1 LYDYFLWGV
10 IIEQLWQFVLGAIL
24 AIFLHE
30 LTHLLTLNYYKIPFK
45 AIVLT
50 KWTAIG
56 FLVDNET
63 YVTDN
68 KKLLFLYLSPLIWCF
83 VYFIN
88 PNEPFFLMFP
98 VVNIFGGMGD
108 FYSFFRLIIIP
119 PEKRI
124 MIANNS
130 DEKVLKKIIWKK
142 NISLNNKLFNIK

>member
-1 LYDYFLWGV
+1 MD
-10 IIEQLWQFVLGAIL
+10 QLLQFVLGVLL

-30 LTHLLTLNYYKIPFK
+30 LTHLLTLIYYKIPFK
-45 AIVLT
+45 AFVLT

-124 MIANNS
+124 EMANNS
-130 DEKVLKKIIWKK
+130 DEKVLKKIIWRKDF
-142 NISLNNKLFNIK
+142 SFNNKLFNGR

>member
-1 LYDYFLWGV
+1 MDQLLQFILGV
-10 IIEQLWQFVLGAIL
+10 IL

-30 LTHLLTLNYYKIPFK
+30 LTHLLTLIYYKIPFK

-50 KWTAIG
+50 KWSAIG

-68 KKLLFLYLSPLIWCF
+68 KKLLFLYFSPIIWSF

-124 MIANNS
+124 EIANNS
-130 DEKVLKKIIWKK
+130 DDKVLKKIIWRKD
-142 NISLNNKLFNIK
+142 ISLNNKLFNGK

>member
-1 LYDYFLWGV
+1 MEPLL
-10 IIEQLWQFVLGAIL
+10 QFIFGLTL
-24 AIFLHE
+24 AIVLHE
-30 LTHLLTLNYYKIPFK
+30 LTHLLTMIYYKIPFK

-50 KWTAIG
+50 KYSAVG

-63 YVTDN
+63 YVADN
-68 KKLLFLYLSPLIWCF
+68 KKLFFLYFSPIVWSF

-124 MIANNS
+124 EMANNS
-130 DEKVLKKIIWKK
+130 DEKVLKKIIWRKD
-142 NISLNNKLFNIK
+142 ISFNNKLFNGK

>member
-1 LYDYFLWGV
+1 MDPLLQFL
-10 IIEQLWQFVLGAIL
+10 LGLLL
-24 AIFLHE
+24 AIVLHE
-30 LTHLLTLNYYKIPFK
+30 LTHLLVIIYYKIPFK

-50 KWTAIG
+50 KTSAIG

-68 KKLLFLYLSPLIWCF
+68 KKLFFLYFSPIVWCL

-98 VVNIFGGMGD
+98 IVNIFGGVGD
-108 FYSFFRLIIIP
+108 FYNFFKIIVVP

-124 MIANNS
+124 ELANSN
-130 DEKVLKKIIWKK
+130 DDKVLKKIIWRKD
-142 NISLNNKLFNIK
+142 ISIKSKLINGK

>member
-1 LYDYFLWGV
+1 MDQLLQFFLG
-10 IIEQLWQFVLGAIL
+10 LLL

-30 LTHLLTLNYYKIPFK
+30 ITHLLTLIYYKIPFK

-50 KWTAIG
+50 KWSAIG

-63 YVTDN
+63 YVADN
-68 KKLLFLYLSPLIWCF
+68 KKLLFLYFSPIVWCF
-83 VYFIN
+83 VYFLG

-98 VVNIFGGMGD
+98 VVNIFGGVGD

-124 MIANNS
+124 EMANKS
-130 DEKVLKKIIWKK
+130 DEKVLKKIIWRKDF
-142 NISLNNKLFNIK
+142 SFNNKLFNGR

>member
-1 LYDYFLWGV
+1 MEPV
-10 IIEQLWQFVLGAIL
+10 WQIVLGLIL
-24 AIFLHE
+24 AFFFHE
-30 LTHLLTLNYYKIPFK
+30 LTHLLTLMYYKIPFK

-50 KWTAIG
+50 KWSAIG

-63 YVTDN
+63 YVADN
-68 KKLLFLYLSPLIWCF
+68 KKLLFLHFSPIVWCF

-108 FYSFFRLIIIP
+108 FYNFFKLIIIP

-124 MIANNS
+124 KMANNN
-130 DEKVLKKIIWKK
+130 DEKILKNIIWRKD
-142 NISLNNKLFNIK
+142 ISLNNKLFNGR

>member
-1 LYDYFLWGV
+1 MEPLL
-10 IIEQLWQFVLGAIL
+10 QFIFGLTL
-24 AIFLHE
+24 AIVLHE
-30 LTHLLTLNYYKIPFK
+30 LTHLLTMIYYKIPFK

-50 KWTAIG
+50 KYSAVG

-68 KKLLFLYLSPLIWCF
+68 KKLLFLYFSPIVWSF

-98 VVNIFGGMGD
+98 VVNIFGGVGD

-124 MIANNS
+124 EMANNS
-130 DEKVLKKIIWKK
+130 DEKVLKKIIWRKD
-142 NISLNNKLFNIK
+142 ISVNSRFFNGK

>member
-1 LYDYFLWGV
+1 V
-10 IIEQLWQFVLGAIL
+10 EQLWQIVLGVIL

-30 LTHLLTLNYYKIPFK
+30 LTHLFTMIYYKIPFK

-50 KWTAIG
+50 KWSAIG

-63 YVTDN
+63 YVADN
-68 KKLLFLYLSPLIWCF
+68 KKLFVLYFSPIVWCF
-83 VYFIN
+83 LYFIN

-119 PEKRI
+119 PEKRVE
-124 MIANNS
+124 MANNS

-142 NISLNNKLFNIK
+142 DISRYNKFFNGR

>member
-1 LYDYFLWGV
+1 MEL
-10 IIEQLWQFVLGAIL
+10 LWQFLLGIIL

-30 LTHLLTLNYYKIPFK
+30 LTHLLTLIYYKIPFK

-50 KWTAIG
+50 KWSAIG

-63 YVTDN
+63 YVADN
-68 KKLLFLYLSPLIWCF
+68 KKLFFLYFSPIVLCF

-124 MIANNS
+124 EIANNS
-130 DEKVLKKIIWKK
+130 DEKVLKKIIWRKD
-142 NISLNNKLFNIK
+142 ISLNSKLFNGR

>member
-30 LTHLLTLNYYKIPFK
+30 FTHLLTLKYYKIPFK

-50 KWTAIG
+50 KWSAIG

-83 VYFIN
+83 MYFIN

>member
-1 LYDYFLWGV
+1 MDHLLQFFLG
-10 IIEQLWQFVLGAIL
+10 LLL

-30 LTHLLTLNYYKIPFK
+30 LTHLLTLIYYKIPFK

-50 KWTAIG
+50 KWSAIG

-63 YVTDN
+63 YVADN
-68 KKLLFLYLSPLIWCF
+68 KKLLFLYLSPIVWCF
-83 VYFIN
+83 VYFID

-98 VVNIFGGMGD
+98 VVNIFGGVGD

-124 MIANNS
+124 EMANKS
-130 DEKVLKKIIWKK
+130 DEKVLKKIIWRKDF
-142 NISLNNKLFNIK
+142 SFNNKLFNGR

>member
-1 LYDYFLWGV
+1 MEPLL
-10 IIEQLWQFVLGAIL
+10 QFIFGLTL
-24 AIFLHE
+24 AIVLHE
-30 LTHLLTLNYYKIPFK
+30 LTHLLTMIYYKIPFK

-50 KWTAIG
+50 KYSAVG

-68 KKLLFLYLSPLIWCF
+68 KKLLFLYFSPIVWSF

-124 MIANNS
+124 EVANNS
-130 DEKVLKKIIWKK
+130 DEKVLKKIIWRKD
-142 NISLNNKLFNIK
+142 ISLNNKLFNGK